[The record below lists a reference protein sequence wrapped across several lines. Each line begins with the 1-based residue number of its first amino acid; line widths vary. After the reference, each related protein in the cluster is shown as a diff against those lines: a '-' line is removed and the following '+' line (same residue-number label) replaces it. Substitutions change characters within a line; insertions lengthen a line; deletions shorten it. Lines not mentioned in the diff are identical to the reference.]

1 MQRLNAEMERSYWLK
16 LVMSF
21 AASNQSALFQYY
33 GYFHFDEMICF
44 VNLILGEPPGHF
56 NFAKRKI

>member
-1 MQRLNAEMERSYWLK
+1 MERSYWLK
-16 LVMSF
+16 LVISF